1 MKLYPRFI
9 FVFALILLFS
19 AGTIINAQKK
29 KEEKKDDKMKS
40 GTFSGL
46 KFRCIG
52 PAMMSGRI
60 TDFAVNPENRSEYY
74 ATVASGGV
82 WKTTNAGTTWKPVF
96 DSQGSYSIGC
106 IAMDPNNY
114 SVIWV
119 GTGENN
125 SQRSVSFGD
134 GVYRSDDGGENWK
147 NTGLKESEHIAKI
160 IIDPRNSDVVYV
172 ASQGPLWGPGG
183 DRGLYK
189 TTDNGKTWE
198 QVLFISENT
207 GITDI
212 VMDPVDPDVIYAASY
227 QRRRHVWTLINGGP
241 ESAIYKSKDGG
252 ASWDTLKTGLPSGDV
267 GRIGLAISP
276 ADRNVL
282 YAVIEAAGDNSG
294 VFRSTNRGASWE
306 KRSDY
311 STTSPQYYNEIFADP
326 KDVDRIYVMDTY
338 TNVSCDGGKTWNRL
352 NVKNRHVD
360 DHAFWADPGNT
371 DYYLIGGDGGIY
383 ESFDRGVTWNYM
395 SNLPI
400 TQFYRVAVDNA
411 EPFYFVYG
419 GTQDNNTIGGPSRTT
434 SASGIVNSDWFI
446 TNGGDG
452 FESAIDP
459 EDPNIVYSQSQYGW
473 LVRFDKKSGEKTGI
487 KPQEKKGEMSYRWNW
502 DSPLIISPHSHT
514 RLYFAANI
522 LFRSDDRGGTW
533 TAISGDLT
541 RQIDRNKLPVMG
553 KVWSVDAVSKNAST
567 SIYGNI
573 VSLAESPLKEGLIYA
588 GTDDGLIN
596 VTEDGG
602 KTWRRVETFPGV
614 PEITYVSCITA
625 SQHNVNTVYASF
637 DNHKKADFKPYIL
650 KSTDTGKTWT
660 SIAGDLPDREIVY
673 SIAEDHVK
681 PGLLF
686 LGTEFGVFFT
696 IDSGKKWIK
705 LKSGLPTICVKD
717 IDIQRREN
725 DLVLGTF
732 GRSFYILDDYTPLRE
747 LTPELLEKESHI
759 FPIKDALM
767 YIPSRPLGGGGKGSQ
782 GDSYYTAENP
792 PVGATFTYYLKES
805 VKTKKQ
811 QRQKKEKELI
821 KEDKPVPYP
830 PFDEL
835 RVEDEEEK
843 PYLIFTVADESGNV
857 IRRLTAKASEGISRI
872 TWDFRYPS
880 TSPVRLKS
888 KQKDESGLLAMPG
901 NYSVSMAK
909 CVDGVIADPCVKQ
922 NFKAVVLNNST
933 LPASDRNALVQFQ
946 KEVHELSRAV
956 NGAIRA
962 TNDLEE
968 KIKLLKKALKN
979 TPMAPANLF
988 SDLKSIEKKTTEI
1001 KRQLTGDRTILKRN
1015 ENAPVSV
1022 RSRISTI
1029 VYGMLRSTSAP
1040 TWTQRDSYKVA
1051 GEEFSIVLSDLKQ
1064 LMETDLNNLE
1074 NAMEQAGA
1082 PWTPGRIPE
1091 WGK

>member
-1 MKLYPRFI
+1 MKLYSLFI
-9 FVFALILLFS
+9 LIFTSLLTLS
-19 AGTIINAQKK
+19 SVTANAQKK
-29 KEEKKDDKMKS
+29 KEESSDDKMKS

-52 PAMMSGRI
+52 PALMSGRI

-74 ATVASGGV
+74 VTVASGGV
-82 WKTTNAGTTWKPVF
+82 WKTTNSGTTWTPVF

-106 IAMDPNNY
+106 ISMDPNNH

-134 GVYRSDDGGENWK
+134 GVYRSDDGGSTWK
-147 NTGLKESEHIAKI
+147 NTGLKNSEHIGKI
-160 IIDPRNSDVVYV
+160 LIDPRNSGVVYV
-172 ASQGPLWGPGG
+172 AAQGPLWGPGG

-189 TTDNGKTWE
+189 TTDRGKTWE

-207 GITDI
+207 GVTDI
-212 VMDPVDPDVIYAASY
+212 VLDPEDPDVIYAASY

-241 ESAIYKSKDGG
+241 ESAIYKSEDGG

-282 YAVIEAAGDNSG
+282 YAVIEASGKGSG
-294 VFRSTNRGASWE
+294 VYRSDNRGASW
-306 KRSDY
+306 KKQCDY
-311 STTSPQYYNEIFADP
+311 ISTSPQYYNEIYADP
-326 KDVDRIYVMDTY
+326 EDVDRIYIMDTY
-338 TNVSCDGGKTWNRL
+338 TQVSDDGGKTLKRL

-360 DHAFWADPGNT
+360 DHAFYVDPENT

-383 ESFDRGVTWNYM
+383 ESFDRAKTWHYK

-411 EPFYFVYG
+411 APFYYVYG

-434 SASGIVNSDWFI
+434 SVNGIVNSDWFI

-459 EDPNIVYSQSQYGW
+459 ENPDIVYSQSQYGW
-473 LVRFDKKSGEKTGI
+473 LVRYDKKSGEKISI
-487 KPQEKKGEMSYRWNW
+487 KPQEKKGEEAYRWNW

-522 LFRSDDRGGTW
+522 LFHSDDRGNTW
-533 TAISGDLT
+533 TAVSEDLT

-553 KVWSVDAVSKNAST
+553 KVWSVDAISKNAST

-602 KTWRRVETFPGV
+602 KTWRRIESFPAV
-614 PEITYVSCITA
+614 PGTTYVSCITP
-625 SQHNVNTVYASF
+625 SQHDVNTVYASF
-637 DNHKKADFKPYIL
+637 DNHKMADFKPYIL
-650 KSTDTGKTWT
+650 KSTDAGKTWS
-660 SIAGDLPDREIVY
+660 SIAGNLPEKEIVY
-673 SIAEDHVK
+673 SIAQDHKK

-686 LGTEFGVFFT
+686 IGTEFGVFFT
-696 IDSGKKWIK
+696 IDEGKKWIK
-705 LKSGLPTICVKD
+705 MKSGLPTICVKD

-725 DLVLGTF
+725 DVVLGTF
-732 GRSFYILDDYTPLRE
+732 GRSFYVLDDYTPLRDIK
-747 LTPELLEKESHI
+747 PELLEKESHI
-759 FPIKDALM
+759 FPVKDALM
-767 YIPSRPLGGGGKGSQ
+767 YIQSRPLGGSDKASQ

-792 PVGATFTYYLKES
+792 PVGATFTYYFKES
-805 VKTKKQ
+805 IKTQKQ
-811 QRQKKEKELI
+811 LRQEKEKELI
-821 KEDKPVPYP
+821 KEGKPVPYP
-830 PFDEL
+830 PFEEL
-835 RVEDEEEK
+835 RAEDEEED
-843 PYLIFTVADESGNV
+843 PYLIFTIADENGNV
-857 IRRLTAKASEGISRI
+857 IRRLNAPAKKGISRI

-880 TSPVRLKS
+880 TSPARLDS
-888 KQKDESGLLAMPG
+888 KQENESGLLAMPG
-901 NYSVSMAK
+901 KYTVSMAK
-909 CVDGVIADPCVKQ
+909 CVNGVITDLGEKQ
-922 NFKAVVLNNST
+922 DFKAVVLNNTS
-933 LPASDRNALVQFQ
+933 LPAQDRKAMVEFC

-956 NGAIRA
+956 NGAVRV
-962 TNDLEE
+962 TNEIGE
-968 KIKLLKKALKN
+968 RIKLLKKALKN
-979 TPMAPANLF
+979 TPDAPVSLL
-988 SDLKSIEKKTTEI
+988 SDINTIEDKLSEI
-1001 KRQLTGDRTILKRN
+1001 KRQLTGDRTILSRN

-1022 RSRISTI
+1022 RSRVGTI
-1029 VYGMLRSTSAP
+1029 AYGLWNSTSAP
-1040 TWTQRDSYKVA
+1040 TQTQKDSYKVA
-1051 GEEFSIVLSDLKQ
+1051 GEEFSLILSELKQ
-1064 LMETDLNNLE
+1064 LAETDLVNLE
-1074 NAMEQAGA
+1074 KAMEQAGA

-1091 WGK
+1091 WKK